1 MVMIKCPVCNGRGK
15 LASPSRVPDT
25 ALRQEAAV
33 TLVGS
38 GFSYRETMRLLGYKS
53 PRSVVQAMKK
63 PSFSKNK

>member
-33 TLVGS
+33 TLVGRAAFLTAKPC
-38 GFSYRETMRLLGYKS
+38 GCLAIS
-53 PRSVVQAMKK
+53 PRAVLCRR
-63 PSFSKNK
+63 